1 MLRITWRGTGDYN
14 DRRIEVF
21 EVLELVGLGVEDAV
35 CCACVCVCVHMC
47 VHPLECRV
55 RPAA

>member
-1 MLRITWRGTGDYN
+1 MLRITWGGMGDYN

-35 CCACVCVCVHMC
+35 CVHVCVRVHMC

>member
-1 MLRITWRGTGDYN
+1 MEDNAEDNMERTGDYN

-35 CCACVCVCVHMC
+35 CVCMCVCASTCVSIH
-47 VHPLECRV
+47 
-55 RPAA
+55 